1 MDTPP
6 QPRVEP
12 RPANASRA
20 TVLICDDDAVRRA
33 QFAKSLRRRDYDVLA
48 VASVDDALD
57 LIDSVDVDRAVVD
70 LKMPERSG
78 LELVEAL
85 ARREPPI
92 PCVVLTG
99 YGSIATALEAVRLG
113 APPYLAK
120 PADVDDGLK
129 ALDEGLDILRPEEAA
144 AEHTPSLARAEW
156 EHINRVLA
164 DTGGNISEAARRL
177 GLQRRTLQRKL
188 KVPPP
193 RE

>member
-1 MDTPP
+1 MHTPP

-20 TVLICDDDAVRRA
+20 TILICDDDAVLRA

-113 APPYLAK
+113 ATHYLTK
-120 PADVDDGLK
+120 PADVDEVLK
-129 ALDEGLDILRPEEAA
+129 ALDEGLDPAPLEPNLQIAHPQVEQLLRRPVLPLHRHEALSCPTCA
-144 AEHTPSLARAEW
+144 AIA
-156 EHINRVLA
+156 
-164 DTGGNISEAARRL
+164 TGGR
-177 GLQRRTLQRKL
+177 
-188 KVPPP
+188 
-193 RE
+193 